1 MAKGMNIKEKIASS
15 LLDAFLNP
23 LLAWFTEQAAD
34 NIPITMDAAKAKALE
49 LFHSFSND
57 TPEQQE
63 IIVNYAGAFMDSSGI
78 GVVMGRYKR
87 VIFQGGNIACCGIS
101 VEIDRILTLSGLY
114 RIMPRFESREEAVKA
129 LGGKRGSGEIRD

>member
-63 IIVNYAGAFMDSSGI
+63 IIVNYAGAFMD
-78 GVVMGRYKR
+78 GVKCGEQRKETAMIEGMKNAGLSAMQIQYVLLQAQETLVRMGTDDLVIPQPVALVTKTTAKKR
-87 VIFQGGNIACCGIS
+87 K
-101 VEIDRILTLSGLY
+101 R
-114 RIMPRFESREEAVKA
+114 SR
-129 LGGKRGSGEIRD
+129 

>member
-49 LFHSFSND
+49 LFHSFSNR
-57 TPEQQE
+57 PLAK
-63 IIVNYAGAFMDSSGI
+63 I
-78 GVVMGRYKR
+78 K
-87 VIFQGGNIACCGIS
+87 
-101 VEIDRILTLSGLY
+101 
-114 RIMPRFESREEAVKA
+114 
-129 LGGKRGSGEIRD
+129 

>member
-63 IIVNYAGAFMDSSGI
+63 IIVNYAGAFMD
-78 GVVMGRYKR
+78 GVKCGEQRKETAMIEGMKKCRLVRNANTVCSVASTRDAGKN
-87 VIFQGGNIACCGIS
+87 GNRRPCYTTTSCACYQNYC
-101 VEIDRILTLSGLY
+101 
-114 RIMPRFESREEAVKA
+114 
-129 LGGKRGSGEIRD
+129 